1 MKTRHHIAI
10 VIGSFHRTECETMLS
25 EALSTAAEYDLE
37 TIEEVWVPGT
47 MEKPLAV
54 KRLLLRQE
62 IDGVVVLGIV
72 ERGDT
77 AHGLVMAQAV
87 IKAIVELQ
95 LETMKPVGV
104 GLLGPEILPD
114 QIPSRLR
121 PYARHAVLAV
131 SAMLCA

>member
-1 MKTRHHIAI
+1 M
-10 VIGSFHRTECETMLS
+10 IGSFHRAECETMLS
-25 EALSTAAEYDLE
+25 EALSTAAEYDME
-37 TIEEVWVPGT
+37 TIEKVWVPGT